1 MSVLIAGAPFNN
13 NNLTP
18 ESIDADAAAALNSY
32 LQRSTAV
39 TRR

>member
-18 ESIDADAAAALNSY
+18 ESIDADEAAALKSY
-32 LQRSTAV
+32 LQRSNTE
-39 TRR
+39 TRS